1 MEREHFLGQLW
12 LEIWRSHHQAVLS
25 FHHLRQKVAVLVQV
39 FSDVFRCFHVFS
51 KIVRDKLC
59 LNLST
64 TVDVLSWQ
72 GLPRLRCQL
81 QWGKPFCPTCWF
93 RNLYDVVLKYE
104 RRDFSAFFPFWRF
117 EALHR
122 RLDDTTIW
130 REAGVDLQY
139 AYGFL
144 RYFCQLMAFLGLSST
159 RKIHHKKNLR
169 RDKQDNWHFLALHSN

>member
-1 MEREHFLGQLW
+1 M
-12 LEIWRSHHQAVLS
+12 LS

-104 RRDFSAFFPFWRF
+104 RRDFSAFSHFGGLRLFTDVWMTPRF
-117 EALHR
+117 GGRQVWIYSMLMVSWGIFVNWWLSWGSLPHAKFITRRISAEISRTIGISWPYIVTSLHYW
-122 RLDDTTIW
+122 LF
-130 REAGVDLQY
+130 VPK
-139 AYGFL
+139 
-144 RYFCQLMAFLGLSST
+144 SS
-159 RKIHHKKNLR
+159 L
-169 RDKQDNWHFLALHSN
+169 LHII